1 MKQWIGSSFPRKR
14 ESRPSLIPG
23 FRLAPAIAS
32 LAGMTH
38 KKNLKIR
45 KTRSQ
50 RKTMLRLPE
59 FNYHQ
64 PRSLKQATKA
74 LADLGADAMLV
85 AGGTDVYPK
94 MKRGQFTPRNLISLR
109 GLRDLTGIRQSKEG
123 LWIGAGESLTAVS
136 DNRLIAKHFP
146 ALAHAAE
153 SVSTPQ
159 LRNMGT
165 IGGNVLV
172 DTRCNYYD
180 QTFFWRQAVGFCM
193 KKDGDI
199 CLVAPGSAK
208 CLAIASSDTSPVLVS
223 LGAETVLVSR
233 QGERRVKLEDL
244 YRDDGIDYSTKA
256 KDEVLKGLLIP
267 PESLGRRNVYLKL
280 RRRGSFDFPILGV
293 AATME
298 TNERGECRHVSVV
311 LTAVA
316 SAPKVVNEATTLLQ
330 GKKLT
335 SELIDAVADAAA
347 KISHPLDNADLDY
360 WYRKRMAKVYTQRA
374 LAQLAGLGDWNTG
387 VME

>member
-1 MKQWIGSSFPRKR
+1 
-14 ESRPSLIPG
+14 
-23 FRLAPAIAS
+23 
-32 LAGMTH
+32 
-38 KKNLKIR
+38 
-45 KTRSQ
+45 
-50 RKTMLRLPE
+50 MLRLPE
-59 FNYHQ
+59 FEYHQ
-64 PRSLKQATKA
+64 PRTLKQAIKT
-74 LADLGADAMLV
+74 LSDLGSDAMAV

-94 MKRGQFTPRNLISLR
+94 MKRGQFTPRHLVSLSA
-109 GLRDLTGIRQSKEG
+109 LRELKGIRQSKDG
-123 LWIGAGESLTAVS
+123 LWIGAGESLTAIS
-136 DNRLIAKHFP
+136 THGLIAKHFP

-199 CLVAPGSAK
+199 CLVAPGSSK
-208 CLAIASSDTSPVLVS
+208 CLAIASSDTAPVLTS
-223 LGAETVLVSR
+223 LGAEAILVSK
-233 QGERRVKLEDL
+233 QNERRVKLAEL
-244 YRDDGIDYSTKA
+244 YRDDGIDYSAKA
-256 KDEVLKGLLIP
+256 KDEVLKGLFIP
-267 PESLGRRNVYLKL
+267 RESLARQNVYFKL

-293 AATME
+293 AATMD
-298 TNERGECRHVSVV
+298 TDERGECRHASLV

-316 SAPKVVNEATTLLQ
+316 SAPKIVSEASTLLQ
-330 GKKLT
+330 GKKIT
-335 SELIDAVADAAA
+335 KDLIDAVADAAA

-374 LAQLAGLGDWNTG
+374 LAQLAGLGDWSTG
-387 VME
+387 VTE

>member
-1 MKQWIGSSFPRKR
+1 
-14 ESRPSLIPG
+14 
-23 FRLAPAIAS
+23 
-32 LAGMTH
+32 
-38 KKNLKIR
+38 
-45 KTRSQ
+45 
-50 RKTMLRLPE
+50 MLRLPE
-59 FNYHQ
+59 FNYIQ

-74 LADLGADAMLV
+74 LADLGVDAMLV

-94 MKRGQFTPRNLISLR
+94 MKRGQFTPRHLISLR
-109 GLRDLTGIRQSKEG
+109 ALRELKGIRQNQEG
-123 LWIGAGESLTAVS
+123 LWIGAGESLTTVS
-136 DNRLIAKHFP
+136 NHRLIAKHFP
-146 ALAHAAE
+146 ALSHAAE
-153 SVSTPQ
+153 SVSTLQ

-223 LGAETVLVSR
+223 LGAEAILVNN
-233 QGERRVKLEDL
+233 QGERRIKLEDL
-244 YRDDGIDYSTKA
+244 YHDDGIDYSTKA
-256 KDEVLKGLLIP
+256 KDEVLKGLFIP
-267 PESLGRRNVYLKL
+267 SESLGRRNVYLKL

-293 AATME
+293 AATMDVDD
-298 TNERGECRHVSVV
+298 RGECRYASVV

-316 SAPKVVNEATTLLQ
+316 SAPKIVPEASTLFQ
-330 GKKLT
+330 GKKVT
-335 SELIDAVADAAA
+335 KELIDTVADAAA
-347 KISHPLDNADLDY
+347 KISHPLDNTDMDY

-374 LAQLAGLGDWNTG
+374 LAQVAGLGDWSNG

>member
-1 MKQWIGSSFPRKR
+1 
-14 ESRPSLIPG
+14 
-23 FRLAPAIAS
+23 
-32 LAGMTH
+32 
-38 KKNLKIR
+38 
-45 KTRSQ
+45 
-50 RKTMLRLPE
+50 MLRLPD
-59 FNYHQ
+59 FNYLQ
-64 PRSLKQATKA
+64 PRTLKQATKA

-94 MKRGQFTPRNLISLR
+94 MKRGQFTPRHLISLR
-109 GLRDLTGIRQSKEG
+109 SLRELKGIRQNPEG
-123 LWIGAGESLTAVS
+123 LWIGAGESLTTVS
-136 DNRLIAKHFP
+136 HHRLIAKHFP

-180 QTFFWRQAVGFCM
+180 QTLFWRQAVGFCM

-199 CLVAPGSAK
+199 CLVAPGSSK
-208 CLAIASSDTSPVLVS
+208 CLAIASSDTAPVLIS
-223 LGAETVLVSR
+223 LDAEVILASK

-267 PESLGRRNVYLKL
+267 KEALGRRNVYLKL

-293 AATME
+293 AATMDIDE
-298 TNERGECRHVSVV
+298 QGECRDARLV

-316 SAPKVVNEATTLLQ
+316 SAPKVIAEATTLLQ
-330 GKKLT
+330 GNRVT
-335 SELIDAVADAAA
+335 NELIDVVADAAA
-347 KISHPLDNADLDY
+347 KTAHPLDNADLDY
-360 WYRKRMAKVYTQRA
+360 WYRKRMAKVYTLRA
-374 LAQLAGLGDWNTG
+374 LAQVAGLGN
-387 VME
+387 

>member
-1 MKQWIGSSFPRKR
+1 M
-14 ESRPSLIPG
+14 
-23 FRLAPAIAS
+23 
-32 LAGMTH
+32 
-38 KKNLKIR
+38 
-45 KTRSQ
+45 
-50 RKTMLRLPE
+50 
-59 FNYHQ
+59 
-64 PRSLKQATKA
+64 
-74 LADLGADAMLV
+74 LADLGPEAMSV

-94 MKRGQFTPRNLISLR
+94 MKRGQFTPHHLVSLR
-109 GLRDLTGIRQSKEG
+109 TLRELKGMRSTKDG

-136 DNRLIAKHFP
+136 RHPLIAKHFP

-180 QTFFWRQAVGFCM
+180 QSFFWRQAVGFCM

-199 CLVAPGSAK
+199 CLVAPGSSK
-208 CLAIASSDTSPVLVS
+208 CLAIASSDTAPVLVS
-223 LGAETVLVSR
+223 LDAEAVLVNA
-233 QGERRVKLEDL
+233 QGERRIKICDL
-244 YRDDGIDYSTKA
+244 YRDDGINFLGKSN
-256 KDEVLKGLLIP
+256 DEVLKGLLIP
-267 PESLGRRNVYLKL
+267 KNALSRRNVYLKL

-298 TNERGECRHVSVV
+298 VDAQQQCHDASLV

-316 SAPKVVNEATTLLQ
+316 SAPKIVREASTLLEGQ
-330 GKKLT
+330 KVTK
-335 SELIDAVADAAA
+335 ELIDTVADAAA

-360 WYRKRMAKVYTQRA
+360 WYRKRMAKVYTQKA
-374 LAQLAGLGDWNTG
+374 LEKLAGLEDWSTG
-387 VME
+387 VEE

>member
-1 MKQWIGSSFPRKR
+1 
-14 ESRPSLIPG
+14 
-23 FRLAPAIAS
+23 
-32 LAGMTH
+32 
-38 KKNLKIR
+38 
-45 KTRSQ
+45 
-50 RKTMLRLPE
+50 MLRLPE
-59 FNYHQ
+59 FNYIQ

-94 MKRGQFTPRNLISLR
+94 MKRGQFTPRHLISLR
-109 GLRDLTGIRQSKEG
+109 ALRELKGIRQNQEG
-123 LWIGAGESLTAVS
+123 LWIGAGESLTTIS
-136 DNRLIAKHFP
+136 NHRLIANHFP

-165 IGGNVLV
+165 IGGNILV

-223 LGAETVLVSR
+223 LGAEAILVNN
-233 QGERRVKLEDL
+233 QGERRIKLEDL

-256 KDEVLKGLLIP
+256 KDEVLKGLFIP
-267 PESLGRRNVYLKL
+267 PESLGWRNVYLKL

-293 AATME
+293 AATMDVD
-298 TNERGECRHVSVV
+298 ERGECRYASVV

-316 SAPKVVNEATTLLQ
+316 SAPKIVPEASTLFQ
-330 GKKLT
+330 GKKVT
-335 SELIDAVADAAA
+335 KELIDTVADAAA
-347 KISHPLDNADLDY
+347 KISHPLDNTDMDY

-374 LAQLAGLGDWNTG
+374 LAQVAGIELAAQQVG
-387 VME
+387 

>member
-1 MKQWIGSSFPRKR
+1 
-14 ESRPSLIPG
+14 
-23 FRLAPAIAS
+23 
-32 LAGMTH
+32 
-38 KKNLKIR
+38 
-45 KTRSQ
+45 
-50 RKTMLRLPE
+50 MLRLPE
-59 FNYHQ
+59 FNYIQ

-74 LADLGADAMLV
+74 LADFGPDAMFV

-109 GLRDLTGIRQSKEG
+109 GLRELKGIRQNSDG
-123 LWIGAGESLTAVS
+123 LWIGAGESLTTVS
-136 DNRLIAKHFP
+136 NHRLITKRLS

-165 IGGNVLV
+165 IGGNVMV

-180 QTFFWRQAVGFCM
+180 QTHFWRQAVGFCM

-208 CLAIASSDTSPVLVS
+208 CLAIASSDTAPVLVS
-223 LGAETVLVSR
+223 LGAEAVLVSS
-233 QGERRVKLEDL
+233 QGERRLKLEDL
-244 YRDDGIDYSTKA
+244 YRDDGIEYSAKA
-256 KDEVLKGLLIP
+256 KDEILKGLFIP
-267 PESLGRRNVYLKL
+267 RDSLARRNAYLKL

-298 TNERGECRHVSVV
+298 TDEAGECRHASLV

-316 SAPKVVNEATTLLQ
+316 SAPKVINEATKLLQ
-330 GKKLT
+330 GKKVT
-335 SELIDAVADAAA
+335 VALIDAVADAAA
-347 KISHPLDNADLDY
+347 KVAHPLDNADLDY

-374 LAQLAGLGDWNTG
+374 LAQVTG
-387 VME
+387 IENGVTE

>member
-1 MKQWIGSSFPRKR
+1 
-14 ESRPSLIPG
+14 
-23 FRLAPAIAS
+23 
-32 LAGMTH
+32 
-38 KKNLKIR
+38 
-45 KTRSQ
+45 
-50 RKTMLRLPE
+50 MLRLPE
-59 FNYHQ
+59 FNYIR
-64 PRSLKQATKA
+64 PRSLKQAVQV
-74 LADLGADAMLV
+74 LADLGPDAMAV

-94 MKRGQFTPRNLISLR
+94 MKRGQFTPRHLVSLR
-109 GLRDLTGIRQSKEG
+109 TLKELKGIRKTKDG

-136 DNRLIAKHFP
+136 HHPLIAKHFP

-165 IGGNVLV
+165 IGGNVFV

-193 KKDGDI
+193 KKDGQI

-208 CLAIASSDTSPVLVS
+208 CLAIASSDTAPVLVS
-223 LGAETVLVSR
+223 LGVEALLVNK

-244 YRDDGIDYSTKA
+244 YRDDGIDFLGKA
-256 KDEVLKGLLIP
+256 REEALKALIIP
-267 PESLGRRNVYLKL
+267 REALSLRNVYLKL
-280 RRRGSFDFPILGV
+280 RRRGSFDFPILGA
-293 AATME
+293 AATMDLDE
-298 TNERGECRHVSVV
+298 HGECRRASVV

-316 SAPKVVNEATTLLQ
+316 SAPKIVAEAATLLQ
-330 GKKLT
+330 GRKVT
-335 SELIDAVADAAA
+335 RELIETVADAAA

-360 WYRKRMAKVYTQRA
+360 WYRKRMAKVYTRRA
-374 LAQLAGLGDWNTG
+374 LAQLAGLGDWSAT

>member
-1 MKQWIGSSFPRKR
+1 
-14 ESRPSLIPG
+14 
-23 FRLAPAIAS
+23 
-32 LAGMTH
+32 
-38 KKNLKIR
+38 
-45 KTRSQ
+45 
-50 RKTMLRLPE
+50 MLRLPE
-59 FNYHQ
+59 FNYIQ
-64 PRSLKQATKA
+64 PHTLKQATKA
-74 LADLGADAMLV
+74 LADLGPDAMLV
-85 AGGTDVYPK
+85 AGGTDLYPK

-109 GLRDLTGIRQSKEG
+109 AIRELKHIRQNSDG

-136 DNRLIAKHFP
+136 HHRLIAKHLP

-208 CLAIASSDTSPVLVS
+208 CLAVASSDIAPVLVS
-223 LGAETVLVSR
+223 LGAEAVLVGDH
-233 QGERRVKLEDL
+233 GERRVKLEQL
-244 YRDDGIDYSTKA
+244 YRDDGIEYSSKA
-256 KDEVLKGLLIP
+256 PDEVLKALLIP
-267 PESLGRRNVYLKL
+267 RENLTRRNIYLKL

-293 AATME
+293 AATLFLDDS
-298 TNERGECRHVSVV
+298 GECRDASVV

-316 SAPKVVNEATTLLQ
+316 SAPKVVNEAGVLLT
-330 GKKLT
+330 GKKVTL
-335 SELIDAVADAAA
+335 ELIDAVAELAA
-347 KISHPLDNADLDY
+347 KAAHPLDNTDLDY

-374 LAQLAGLGDWNTG
+374 LASLAGLNLPTATAAP
-387 VME
+387 

>member
-1 MKQWIGSSFPRKR
+1 
-14 ESRPSLIPG
+14 
-23 FRLAPAIAS
+23 
-32 LAGMTH
+32 
-38 KKNLKIR
+38 
-45 KTRSQ
+45 
-50 RKTMLRLPE
+50 MLRLPE
-59 FNYHQ
+59 FNYIQ

-94 MKRGQFTPRNLISLR
+94 MKRGQFTPRHLISLR
-109 GLRDLTGIRQSKEG
+109 ALRELKGIRPSKEG

-136 DNRLIAKHFP
+136 NHRFVAKHLP

-165 IGGNVLV
+165 IGGNVFV

-199 CLVAPGSAK
+199 CWVAPGSAK

-223 LGAETVLVSR
+223 LGAMAVMVSPR
-233 QGERRVKLEDL
+233 GERRVKLEDL
-244 YRDDGIDYSTKA
+244 YRDDGIDYSAKE
-256 KDEVLKGLLIP
+256 KDEILRGLFIP
-267 PESLGRRNVYLKL
+267 RESLGWRNVYLKL

-293 AATME
+293 AATMDID
-298 TNERGECRHVSVV
+298 ERGECRHASVV

-316 SAPKVVNEATTLLQ
+316 SEPKVIPEAMALLQ
-330 GKKLT
+330 GKKIT
-335 SELIDAVADAAA
+335 TDLIDAVADAAA

-374 LAQLAGLGDWNTG
+374 LAQVAGLPLEDIKK
-387 VME
+387 

>member
-1 MKQWIGSSFPRKR
+1 MV
-14 ESRPSLIPG
+14 
-23 FRLAPAIAS
+23 
-32 LAGMTH
+32 
-38 KKNLKIR
+38 
-45 KTRSQ
+45 
-50 RKTMLRLPE
+50 
-59 FNYHQ
+59 
-64 PRSLKQATKA
+64 
-74 LADLGADAMLV
+74 V
-85 AGGTDVYPK
+85 AGGTDIYPK
-94 MKRGQFTPRNLISLR
+94 MKRGQFTPRHLVSLR
-109 GLRDLTGIRQSKEG
+109 NLRELRGIRQDKDG
-123 LWIGAGESLTAVS
+123 FWIGAGESLTAVS
-136 DNRLIAKHFP
+136 SHPVIAKHFP

-208 CLAIASSDTSPVLVS
+208 CLAIASSDTAPVLLSFGAEAVLVS
-223 LGAETVLVSR
+223 Q
-233 QGERRVKLEDL
+233 QGERRIKLEEL
-244 YRDDGIDYSTKA
+244 YIDDGIHFLGKHQ
-256 KDEVLKGLLIP
+256 DEALRAVLIP
-267 PESLGRRNVYLKL
+267 QQALGHRNVYLKL

-293 AATME
+293 AATMDID
-298 TNERGECRHVSVV
+298 ERGECRDARVV

-316 SAPKVVNEATTLLQ
+316 SAPKVIPEATTLLQ
-330 GKKLT
+330 GNRVTK
-335 SELIDAVADAAA
+335 ELIDAVADAAA
-347 KISHPLDNADLDY
+347 KSAHPLDNADLDY

-374 LAQLAGLGDWNTG
+374 LAHLAGLGNG

>member
-1 MKQWIGSSFPRKR
+1 M
-14 ESRPSLIPG
+14 
-23 FRLAPAIAS
+23 
-32 LAGMTH
+32 
-38 KKNLKIR
+38 
-45 KTRSQ
+45 
-50 RKTMLRLPE
+50 
-59 FNYHQ
+59 Q
-64 PRSLKQATKA
+64 PRSLKQAA
-74 LADLGADAMLV
+74 AVLADLGTDAMVV

-94 MKRGQFTPRNLISLR
+94 MKRGQFTPRHLISLR
-109 GLRDLTGIRQSKEG
+109 GLRELRGIRRTKNG
-123 LWIGAGESLTAVS
+123 VWIGAGENLTAVS
-136 DNRLIAKHFP
+136 HHSLIAKHLP

-199 CLVAPGSAK
+199 CLVAPGSSK
-208 CLAIASSDTSPVLVS
+208 CLAIASSDTAPVLMSLGADVVLVS
-223 LGAETVLVSR
+223 K

-244 YRDDGIDYSTKA
+244 YQDDGIDYSRKG
-256 KDEVLKGLLIP
+256 KDEVIKGLLIP
-267 PESLGRRNVYLKL
+267 LEALTLRNAYFKL

-293 AATME
+293 AAAMDIDKQ
-298 TNERGECRHVSVV
+298 GECRRATLV

-316 SAPKVVNEATTLLQ
+316 SAPKTVTEAGTLLQ
-330 GKKLT
+330 GKIVTK
-335 SELIDAVADAAA
+335 ELIETVADAAA

-360 WYRKRMAKVYTQRA
+360 WYRKRMAKVYTRRA
-374 LAQLAGLGDWNTG
+374 LARVAGL
-387 VME
+387 E

>member
-1 MKQWIGSSFPRKR
+1 
-14 ESRPSLIPG
+14 
-23 FRLAPAIAS
+23 
-32 LAGMTH
+32 
-38 KKNLKIR
+38 
-45 KTRSQ
+45 
-50 RKTMLRLPE
+50 MLRLPE
-59 FNYHQ
+59 FKYFQ
-64 PRSLKQATKA
+64 PRSLKQAARA
-74 LADLGADAMLV
+74 LADVGADAMLV

-94 MKRGQFTPRNLISLR
+94 MKRGQFTPRNLISLKL
-109 GLRDLTGIRQSKEG
+109 LRELKGIRQSRDG
-123 LWIGAGESLTAVS
+123 LWIGAGESLTAIS
-136 DNRLIAKHFP
+136 NHRPIAKCLP

-223 LGAETVLVSR
+223 LGAEAVLMSPR
-233 QGERRVKLEDL
+233 GERRCKLAEL
-244 YRDDGIDYSTKA
+244 YQDDGINYSVRA
-256 KDEVLKGLLIP
+256 QDEVLKGLFIP
-267 PESLGRRNVYLKL
+267 RESLSRRNVYLKL

-293 AATME
+293 AATVDID
-298 TNERGECRHVSVV
+298 ERGECRDATVV

-316 SAPKVVNEATTLLQ
+316 SAPKTIGEATSLLQ
-330 GKKLT
+330 GKKITL
-335 SELIDAVADAAA
+335 ELIDAVADAAA
-347 KISHPLDNADLDY
+347 KIAHPLDNADLDY

-374 LAQLAGLGDWNTG
+374 LAQVAGIEERSTG

>member
-1 MKQWIGSSFPRKR
+1 
-14 ESRPSLIPG
+14 
-23 FRLAPAIAS
+23 
-32 LAGMTH
+32 
-38 KKNLKIR
+38 
-45 KTRSQ
+45 
-50 RKTMLRLPE
+50 MLRLPV
-59 FNYHQ
+59 FNYIQ

-74 LADLGADAMLV
+74 LADLGSDAMPV

-94 MKRGQFTPRNLISLR
+94 MKRGQFTPRHLISLKA
-109 GLRDLTGIRQSKEG
+109 LRELKGIHQGREG
-123 LWIGAGESLTAVS
+123 LWIGAGESLTRVS
-136 DNRLIAKHFP
+136 NHPVIAKLFP

-223 LGAETVLVSR
+223 LGAEAILVSR
-233 QGERRVKLEDL
+233 QGERRLKLEDL

-256 KDEVLKGLLIP
+256 NDEVLKGLIIP
-267 PESLGRRNVYLKL
+267 KAALGRRNVYLKL

-293 AATME
+293 AATMDVDE
-298 TNERGECRHVSVV
+298 QGECRHATVV

-316 SAPKVVNEATTLLQ
+316 SAPKLITEATTLLQ
-330 GKKLT
+330 GKKVT
-335 SELIDAVADAAA
+335 QELVDAVADAAA
-347 KISHPLDNADLDY
+347 KAAHPLDNADLDY

-374 LAQLAGLGDWNTG
+374 LAQVAGIDSSA
-387 VME
+387 

>member
-1 MKQWIGSSFPRKR
+1 
-14 ESRPSLIPG
+14 
-23 FRLAPAIAS
+23 
-32 LAGMTH
+32 
-38 KKNLKIR
+38 
-45 KTRSQ
+45 
-50 RKTMLRLPE
+50 MLRLPD

-64 PRSLKQATKA
+64 PRLLKQAVNI
-74 LADLGADAMLV
+74 LSDLGSDAMLV

-94 MKRGQFTPRNLISLR
+94 MKRGQFTPRHLVSLKNLRELK
-109 GLRDLTGIRQSKEG
+109 GIRQSKDG
-123 LWIGAGESLTAVS
+123 VWIGAGESLTTVS
-136 DNRLIAKHFP
+136 KHRLITKHFP

-199 CLVAPGSAK
+199 CLVAPRSAK

-223 LGAETVLVSR
+223 LGAEAVLVSPR
-233 QGERRVKLEDL
+233 GERRLKLEEL
-244 YRDDGIDYSTKA
+244 YRDDGINYSAKG

-267 PESLGRRNVYLKL
+267 KRAMGYRNVYLKL

-293 AATME
+293 AVTLDI
-298 TNERGECRHVSVV
+298 NEQGECRHVSVV

-316 SAPKVVNEATTLLQ
+316 SAPKVVPEAATLLQ
-330 GKKLT
+330 GKKVT
-335 SELIDAVADAAA
+335 KELIDAVAEVAA
-347 KISHPLDNADLDY
+347 KVAHPLDNADLDY
-360 WYRKRMAKVYTQRA
+360 WYRKRMAKVYTGRA
-374 LAQLAGLGDWNTG
+374 LARLAGLEERSDG
-387 VME
+387 VMLLEPIPHF

>member
-1 MKQWIGSSFPRKR
+1 
-14 ESRPSLIPG
+14 
-23 FRLAPAIAS
+23 
-32 LAGMTH
+32 
-38 KKNLKIR
+38 
-45 KTRSQ
+45 
-50 RKTMLRLPE
+50 
-59 FNYHQ
+59 
-64 PRSLKQATKA
+64 
-74 LADLGADAMLV
+74 MLV

-94 MKRGQFTPRNLISLR
+94 MKRGQFTPRHLVSLR
-109 GLRDLTGIRQSKEG
+109 ALRELKGIRQSKDG

-136 DNRLIAKHFP
+136 HHRLIAKHFP
-146 ALAHAAE
+146 AISHAAE

-199 CLVAPGSAK
+199 CLVAPGSSK
-208 CLAIASSDTSPVLVS
+208 CLAIASSDTAPVLMS
-223 LGAETVLVSR
+223 LGAEAILVSK
-233 QGERRVKLEDL
+233 QNERRVKLAEL
-244 YRDDGIDYSTKA
+244 YRDDGINYSAKA
-256 KDEVLKGLLIP
+256 QGEVLKGLIIP
-267 PESLGRRNVYLKL
+267 NASLGRRNVYLKL

-293 AATME
+293 AATVDMD
-298 TNERGECRHVSVV
+298 ERGECCDASVV

-316 SAPKVVNEATTLLQ
+316 SAPKIVTEATILLQ
-330 GKKLT
+330 GKRVTLD
-335 SELIDAVADAAA
+335 LIDAVADAAA

-374 LAQLAGLGDWNTG
+374 LAQVAGLGNWSTG
-387 VME
+387 LTK